1 VLVVD
6 ADPEITALLCD
17 LFAAL
22 GFGRAIAAPSGEVAR
37 AILADRSAPP
47 VDLVVADIAVASDP
61 PARPTR
67 LRRSEAAP
75 ASPRREPLRRGEGPR
90 ATLTDWIRGHARSPN
105 RYLPVIV
112 LADASDLE
120 AAVGLRKRGATEVL
134 AKPVTVDSLCAVLEA
149 LIEAPRRFVET
160 RSYFGP
166 DRRRHVIPYRGG
178 ERRDAPRA
186 S

>member
-1 VLVVD
+1 MLVVD

-22 GFGRAIAAPSGEVAR
+22 GFARTIAAASGEVAR
-37 AILADRSAPP
+37 AILADRSVQP
-47 VDLVVADIAVASDP
+47 VDLVVADVAVASD
-61 PARPTR
+61 R
-67 LRRSEAAP
+67 
-75 ASPRREPLRRGEGPR
+75 R